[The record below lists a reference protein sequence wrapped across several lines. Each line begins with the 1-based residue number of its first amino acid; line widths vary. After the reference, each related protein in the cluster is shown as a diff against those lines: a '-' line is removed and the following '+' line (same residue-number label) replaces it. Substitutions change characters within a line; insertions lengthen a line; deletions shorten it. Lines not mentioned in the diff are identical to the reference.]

1 MNRHKKQK
9 NQAYTRLISKRVA
22 YFGIAMFFLA
32 GIAIPAIFPQHGDAA
47 LLSSRSLRLSSSAK
61 GDISLDANGIDV
73 CALTTFANPQG
84 GCGAKAKHTVTFT
97 MATSGATTGGIIIM
111 YCTSPIFSATC
122 TTPTS
127 MTANNLTAVT
137 VSGLNAT
144 SNFTIDTTTSN
155 ATLNGNAAVNT
166 NGVCN
171 GAGTTRENCVV
182 MKRGSA
188 QTETGTPAATIAYGG
203 GTSDYIVNPIP
214 AGNENYTFYARI
226 LVFSDITYQT
236 LVDYGGLAAST
247 AQQVD
252 ILAKVQEIL
261 RFSVGTTATA
271 KVSNAA
277 CTPYNDTGAL
287 TLGDA
292 NDVLD
297 PATAFADHSYFRIN
311 TNTVNGAVVAYS
323 GETLV
328 SGANDINEIGA
339 AASSSTP
346 GSEQFGLAIDTTGTD
361 YEFVSLTAAAAYANG
376 AGTITSGGTAQFAF
390 ADTSRTAPIT
400 IASSTGGITCDTGV
414 VRYIANI
421 STSTPAGI
429 YRTTITYIATGTY

>member
-1 MNRHKKQK
+1 MTKNKRLKNRP
-9 NQAYTRLISKRVA
+9 YFRVIPSRLA
-22 YFGIAMFFLA
+22 YFSAAFLLIAGLA
-32 GIAIPAIFPQHGDAA
+32 MPIIMPRQGRAG
-47 LLSSRSLRLSSSAK
+47 LVTSRSLKLSSSAK
-61 GDISLDANGIDV
+61 GDISVDSNGTAV
-73 CALTTFANPQG
+73 PAGEG
-84 GCGAKAKHTVTFT
+84 GNGTKAKHTVTFT
-97 MATSGATTGGIIIM
+97 MDTNNATTGSIIIM

-127 MTANNLTAVT
+127 MTAANLTAVT

-144 SNFTIDTTTSN
+144 SNFTIDTATSN
-155 ATLNGNAAVNT
+155 ATINSNAAVNT

-171 GAGTTRENCVV
+171 GAGTTRDNCVA

-188 QTETGTPAATIAYGG
+188 QAETGKPTATIAYGG
-203 GTSDYIVNPIP
+203 GSTDYITNPIP

-226 LVFSDITYQT
+226 LVFSDLTYST

-261 RFSVGTTATA
+261 RFSVGTTSTA

-277 CTPYNDTGAL
+277 CTAYSDTGAL

-297 PATAFADHSYFRIN
+297 PAVAYDDYSFFRIN
-311 TNTVNGAVVAYS
+311 TNTVNGAVIYYS
-323 GETLV
+323 GDTLK
-328 SGANDINEIGA
+328 SGANDINEIG
-339 AASSSTP
+339 SGGSTSTP
-346 GSEQFGLAIDTTGTD
+346 GTEQFGLGINSTPPGGAQD
-361 YEFVSLTAAAAYANG
+361 YEFTDLTATAPYNAAT
-376 AGTITSGGTAQFAF
+376 GTLSPAVASFAF
-390 ADTSRTAPIT
+390 EAASKTVPKQ
-400 IASSTGGITCDTGV
+400 IASSAAGITCDTGN
-414 VRYIANI
+414 VRYLANI